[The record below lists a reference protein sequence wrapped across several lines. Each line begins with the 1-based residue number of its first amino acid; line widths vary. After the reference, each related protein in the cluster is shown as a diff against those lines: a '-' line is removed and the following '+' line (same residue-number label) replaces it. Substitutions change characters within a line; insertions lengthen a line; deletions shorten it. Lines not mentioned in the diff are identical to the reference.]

1 MTCGGGVV
9 AMRWVCVLVALGLGR
24 GVEPSRREL
33 LLPIHRLGLANRLR
47 ILASGG
53 CTERAIR
60 SGLSD

>member
-1 MTCGGGVV
+1 
-9 AMRWVCVLVALGLGR
+9 MRWVCVLVALGLGR